1 MSLTPV
7 QLTHRLLGRHCLGG
21 GTALCRVFFFSPA
34 IRTIQNFSKC
44 GPACAFGLTA
54 SALNLAG
61 GLGVGATLLQRI
73 VCLAGGSRQ

>member
-7 QLTHRLLGRHCLGG
+7 QLTHRLLGRHCLVG
-21 GTALCRVFFFSPA
+21 GTALCRVFFFSPE
-34 IRTIQNFSKC
+34 ITTIHHLSKC